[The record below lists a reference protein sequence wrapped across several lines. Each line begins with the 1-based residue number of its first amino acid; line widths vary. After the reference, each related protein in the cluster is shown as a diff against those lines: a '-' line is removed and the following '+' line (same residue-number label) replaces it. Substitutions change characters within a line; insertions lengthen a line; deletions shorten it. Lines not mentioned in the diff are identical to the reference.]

1 VGKSTL
7 MRAIAK
13 GQLEGFP
20 PPDKLKT
27 VYVEHD
33 IQVRCRRWYR
43 VDLNSSVN
51 FTGTHQRAL
60 HVCV

>member
-1 VGKSTL
+1 

-20 PPDKLKT
+20 PPEKLKT

-33 IQVRCRRWYR
+33 IQVI
-43 VDLNSSVN
+43 L
-51 FTGTHQRAL
+51 L
-60 HVCV
+60 